1 MFPFLKL
8 QSSDCTIYL
17 KISRLRKDEEQ
28 IDFSIELGSEELLV
42 SSRKTLLY
50 YSEPN
55 ILLSIVDSFLDEHN
69 SDEYELIDDPTV
81 EFVFDSS
88 KLKMI
93 LRLYRGYSLEDHE
106 AYYMDMD
113 QVKYLDKYLKLYNN
127 KLDKS
132 SKDIQEL
139 YNQGILQGD

>member
-17 KISRLRKDEEQ
+17 KISRLRKDEEW
-28 IDFSIELGSEELLV
+28 IDFSFELRSEELLV

-81 EFVFDSS
+81 KFVFDSS

-93 LRLYRGYSLEDHE
+93 LRLYRGYGLTIS
-106 AYYMDMD
+106 
-113 QVKYLDKYLKLYNN
+113 Q
-127 KLDKS
+127 
-132 SKDIQEL
+132 
-139 YNQGILQGD
+139 

>member
-8 QSSDCTIYL
+8 QSSDCTVYL
-17 KISRLRKDEEQ
+17 KISRLRKDEEW
-28 IDFSIELGSEELLV
+28 IDFSIELRSEELLV

-69 SDEYELIDDPTV
+69 SNEYELIDDPTV

-93 LRLYRGYSLEDHE
+93 LRLYRGYGLEDHE